1 MSLSSTW
8 KFFNVRMTLLLEA
21 ILFSFFLLRLRIPG
35 KEKKYIYLIS
45 NQVFIILSLN
55 FLTSLMLMYQA
66 INMVN
71 MVYLGILIFN
81 EHFHV
86 SSGMGEVPNNKKK
99 GVGVG
104 GGC

>member
-1 MSLSSTW
+1 
-8 KFFNVRMTLLLEA
+8 
-21 ILFSFFLLRLRIPG
+21 
-35 KEKKYIYLIS
+35 
-45 NQVFIILSLN
+45 
-55 FLTSLMLMYQA
+55 MYQA

-104 GGC
+104 GGWGHWIIAMHRERGFL